1 MKYWKAIKSLLKR
14 KPKFKPL
21 PTGEVAVEAFRHNGK
36 VYYHFTDSFKVPA
49 GRLICALAIYEEL
62 RMRLTPEY
70 IEKHCKAIEM
80 ILSDPKKI
88 NIQAIAII
96 NNNMKERL
104 SLVPFPDHIYKLA
117 SVTFFDE
124 TESPYGYEFEYNK
137 KKIEEW
143 KKDPAILDFFLRT
156 QFADLIPFS
165 NSSGMNAGM
174 YFQVSEEINKMHQD
188 YLSQVISGTN

>member
-1 MKYWKAIKSLLKR
+1 MIFWKVIKSLFKR
-14 KPKFKPL
+14 KPKFKAL
-21 PTGEVAVEAFRHNGK
+21 PSGEVAVEAFRHNGT
-36 VYYHFTDSFKVPA
+36 VYYHFTDSFKIPA

-70 IEKHCKAIEM
+70 IEKHCKAIET

-104 SLVPFPDHIYKLA
+104 GLVPFPDHIYKLA

-124 TESPYGYEFEYNK
+124 TESPYTYEFEYNK
-137 KKIEEW
+137 KKIEQW
-143 KKDPAILDFFLRT
+143 KKDPEILDFFLRT

-165 NSSGMNAGM
+165 NSSGASARM
-174 YFQVSEEINKMHQD
+174 YFQVSEQIDQLHQD
-188 YLSQVISGTN
+188 YLSQHTSKVN